1 MKKRNTIKVYDGPS
15 LLDGERII
23 ALVTGLK
30 TPSSNTKT
38 ADMLQSWIM
47 RYDVAPHVAIKTGQD
62 SSVCGNCALRPFLAD
77 QRPEHIKKPCYVLTF
92 QAPRSTWKANRD
104 LPVTP
109 PDKIVDFIGGRQFR
123 FGSYGDPA
131 AVPMWVWNACKNG
144 ERRAGYSHQW
154 DNPATQ
160 SIAADLGRLLM
171 ASVHTSTE
179 RARAKANGL
188 RTFRVIQSLAEIE
201 PGEVLCPASKEAGF
215 KTTCDRCGLCDGKRG
230 VDDKRKDIAIP
241 FHG

>member
-1 MKKRNTIKVYDGPS
+1 MKKKNTIKVYDGPS

-47 RYDVAPHVAIKTGQD
+47 RYDVPPHVAIKTGED

-77 QRPEHIKKPCYVLTF
+77 QRPDHIKKPCYVLTF
-92 QAPRSTWKANRD
+92 HAPRSTWKANRD
-104 LPVTP
+104 LAVTP
-109 PDKIVDFIGGRQFR
+109 PDQIADFIDGRQFR

-144 ERRAGYSHQW
+144 ERRTGYTHQW
-154 DNPATQ
+154 RKFTTRKQ
-160 SIAADLGRLLM
+160 WLM
-171 ASVHTSTE
+171 ASVDNETQAQ
-179 RARAKANGL
+179 RATGKGW
-188 RTFRVIQSLAEIE
+188 RTFRVATEQAPLANEIQ
-201 PGEVLCPASKEAGF
+201 CPASEESGKR
-215 KTTCDRCGLCDGKRG
+215 TTCAACQLCGGTSKNARSVAIMAHGTGKG
-230 VDDKRKDIAIP
+230 N
-241 FHG
+241 FSNN